1 VNGEQTK
8 TNPNATSTTASK
20 STSSITKTAGS
31 ATATAKS
38 TESTAASGS
47 QHNSTLGIGLG
58 VGLGVAALLAVIA
71 ALFFIFKARRKRRTE
86 QAPGQHVDQKPLE
99 KFSSPVYQ
107 MQDDIPELGGVEH
120 RGKWQQG
127 RPLLKTP
134 GSPVEIA

>member
-1 VNGEQTK
+1 MNGEQTK
-8 TNPNATSTTASK
+8 TNPNATSTTAS
-20 STSSITKTAGS
+20 SITRTSGP

-38 TESTAASGS
+38 TQSAVTSGS

-86 QAPGQHVDQKPLE
+86 QALGQHVDQKPLE
-99 KFSSPVYQ
+99 KLSNPVYQ

-120 RGKWQQG
+120 QGKWQQG